1 MSIFDPSFHSAKKKI
16 KPKQA
21 AAEVPPTQ
29 KPTVKKEEK
38 PQSDEEIQK
47 LFSHM
52 QKMHEELNTKIDKAY
67 QLSGRDPREVDEYFN
82 DPSHFN
88 PQEWNRIQQRKETLE
103 ESLSGLSKSELKK
116 KKVKKHVSKMSK
128 DRKGKTLGARKNWLS
143 MR

>member
-1 MSIFDPSFHSAKKKI
+1 MSIFDPSFHSAKKKVKQ
-16 KPKQA
+16 KPA
-21 AAEVPPTQ
+21 SAVVPPA
-29 KPTVKKEEK
+29 VKNDQK

-67 QLSGRDPREVDEYFN
+67 QLSGKDPREVDEYFN

-88 PQEWNRIQQRKETLE
+88 PQEWNRIQQRKESLE
-103 ESLSGLSKSELKK
+103 ESLSGLSKSDLKK